1 MEAFNPLEK
10 IIFKKG
16 VFEDLANFL
25 AKFNK
30 ILIITSKSP
39 KNLYGKA
46 LSGFLNEKN
55 ITFSFCETTN
65 SNDNEEI
72 LKCTAR
78 ANECDCVVSFGAG
91 KLTDISKIV
100 AKNLN
105 IPLIVVPS
113 TISHFGYFSNFAY
126 INNGITTEKI
136 SCKYPDKIFIDENII
151 RKSPENFV
159 FSAVCFIFSFLET
172 YFSTL
177 AEKEIFASD
186 KTYEVNSIKRIVN
199 KTSGLL
205 NWLCLD
211 KELYSLNL
219 MDNIIE
225 LYSTVSSLTC
235 DFPALMLA
243 TINFKDNLNNNFGRR
258 CLTNANALLNI
269 YKFFWSDKN
278 LSYKNI
284 PDCEKFIKILQKNQ
298 KNSTFFENFVEK
310 FQNTT
315 TPQFFFKVK
324 SLRQNLLLT
333 IILECEK
340 MSKLSKRVMSTF
352 AKNEQRILSESEFYS
367 DLGYVALTSNCF
379 QLNTILRLGYLN
391 IV

>member
-1 MEAFNPLEK
+1 MCTYK
-10 IIFKKG
+10 II
-16 VFEDLANFL
+16 
-25 AKFNK
+25 
-30 ILIITSKSP
+30 
-39 KNLYGKA
+39 
-46 LSGFLNEKN
+46 
-55 ITFSFCETTN
+55 
-65 SNDNEEI
+65 
-72 LKCTAR
+72 
-78 ANECDCVVSFGAG
+78 
-91 KLTDISKIV
+91 TD
-100 AKNLN
+100 
-105 IPLIVVPS
+105 
-113 TISHFGYFSNFAY
+113 
-126 INNGITTEKI
+126 
-136 SCKYPDKIFIDENII
+136 SC
-151 RKSPENFV
+151 
-159 FSAVCFIFSFLET
+159 
-172 YFSTL
+172 
-177 AEKEIFASD
+177 
-186 KTYEVNSIKRIVN
+186 
-199 KTSGLL
+199 
-205 NWLCLD
+205 
-211 KELYSLNL
+211 
-219 MDNIIE
+219 
-225 LYSTVSSLTC
+225 C

-310 FQNTT
+310 FQNAT

-324 SLRQNLLLT
+324 SLRQNLLPT

-352 AKNEQRILSESEFYS
+352 AKNEQRVLSENEFYS